1 MDNFREFYSVWF
13 DRAGI
18 PVCAF
23 LVTVVV
29 GYVVRAVVVHRL
41 ESLAARTES
50 QVDDVIIK
58 AIRGPMLIWF
68 VMLGLFIA
76 VHLSRLPEAYQT
88 VAGKILLAL
97 GILSITLV
105 LSNLAAN
112 VIQVYASRVS
122 GGLPASSLTRN
133 VARIAI
139 TLVGVLIMLNTLG
152 ISVAPLLATLGVG
165 GLAVAL
171 AMQDTLSNLFGGFHL
186 TAAKQIKVG
195 DYVRLDTGQEGYVDD
210 ISWRT
215 TKIRT
220 LPNTV
225 VLVPNAKLSQ
235 AIIINFHMP
244 DKEIAV
250 PVELTVH
257 YKSDLAKV
265 ETVAVEVARE
275 AMKAA
280 PGGVTSF
287 EPVVRFHTLGDSGVG
302 MKVVL
307 RAREFTDQF
316 VIKHEFIK
324 RIVTRF
330 DKEGI
335 VIPYPVRALNVSQER
350 RA

>member
-1 MDNFREFYSVWF
+1 MSTFLEFYSVWF

-23 LVTVVV
+23 LVTVIV

-41 ESLAARTES
+41 EALAAKTTS
-50 QVDDVIIK
+50 QLDDVIIK

-76 VHLSRLPEAYQT
+76 VHVSKLPEAYQT
-88 VAGKILLAL
+88 VAAKILLAL

-133 VARIAI
+133 VVRIAI
-139 TLVGVLIMLNTLG
+139 TVVGVLIMLNTLG

-171 AMQDTLSNLFGGFHL
+171 ALQDTLSNLFGGFHL

-195 DYVRLDTGQEGYVDD
+195 DYVRLDTGQEGYVSD

-235 AIIINFHMP
+235 AIITNCHMP

-250 PVELTVH
+250 TVELSVH
-257 YKSDLAKV
+257 YKSDLARV
-265 ETVAVEVARE
+265 EAVALEVARE
-275 AMKAA
+275 SLLAA
-280 PGGVTSF
+280 PGGVAAF

-302 MKVVL
+302 LTVVL
-307 RAREFTDQF
+307 RAREFADQF
-316 VIKHEFIK
+316 AIKHEFIK
-324 RIVTRF
+324 RVVARF
-330 DKEGI
+330 GKEGI
-335 VIPYPVRALNVSQER
+335 VIPYPVRAVNTSQER
-350 RA
+350 GA